1 MTSKRNSR
9 AFAQN
14 EGDGDASHQNYQ
26 HHQPSSTASY
36 RTRSSRNASNEDLRS
51 NTSEEGDS
59 EGNSMNKREKTVA
72 MRCHTGPVT
81 AKDMSLS
88 ATGEVNV
95 TTMTEALEGY
105 PPAPCK
111 DRPLNFGVVVPGFYR
126 SSYPKP
132 EDYGYL
138 RSLQLRTIV
147 TLVKDDDVDRELG
160 DFVTREGI
168 RHVIIHMKGTKKETI
183 PEQTMASIIHVLQEK
198 RHWPIMLHC
207 NHGKHRTGCVIAAMR
222 KISGWSNRE
231 ALDEYTS
238 YAAPKAR
245 DCDVEYI
252 TGFQPAP
259 FIRGQSIAEGSRFT
273 PVQARNFRR
282 AVVVTMLVLGLWFV
296 SGASLVS
303 RRRQLLR

>member
-88 ATGEVNV
+88 ATGEVNGELNTPRTAKKSSRDANYCSV

-147 TLVKDDDVDRELG
+147 
-160 DFVTREGI
+160 
-168 RHVIIHMKGTKKETI
+168 
-183 PEQTMASIIHVLQEK
+183 
-198 RHWPIMLHC
+198 
-207 NHGKHRTGCVIAAMR
+207 
-222 KISGWSNRE
+222 
-231 ALDEYTS
+231 
-238 YAAPKAR
+238 
-245 DCDVEYI
+245 
-252 TGFQPAP
+252 
-259 FIRGQSIAEGSRFT
+259 
-273 PVQARNFRR
+273 
-282 AVVVTMLVLGLWFV
+282 
-296 SGASLVS
+296 
-303 RRRQLLR
+303 